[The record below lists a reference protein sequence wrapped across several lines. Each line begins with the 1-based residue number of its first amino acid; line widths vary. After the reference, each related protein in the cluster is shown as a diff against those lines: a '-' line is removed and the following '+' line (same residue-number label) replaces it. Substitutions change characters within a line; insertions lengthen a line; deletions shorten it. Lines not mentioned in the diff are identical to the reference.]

1 MRKLLFLAFALIPFL
16 ASAQITAKS
25 LTAANG
31 KKVGFY
37 QFLPSNYGKSTALH
51 PMIISLH
58 GISERGNG
66 TTELS
71 RVLAVG
77 LPKYANRGRTFIFNF
92 AGKTEGFVLLAPQL
106 SSEYGDWQPF
116 YVEEMINYAVKY
128 LKVDPNRIILSGLSL
143 GGGGTW
149 KYPSSSS
156 AAAAKLAAVVPVCG
170 TCAMSNANNY
180 ASNNIAVYAFHAKN
194 DTRVSY
200 NCSYNAVNAINAA
213 NPKNKA
219 LLQSYATGGHVIWDM
234 AYDTGYAF
242 QNPNVF
248 EWMLGQNKALAPNKM
263 PVANAGNAITI
274 STSTATVTLSGS
286 GSDADGSIVRYIW
299 KKISGPAAGII
310 KSAGS
315 NTTVITSLTTAGTY
329 VYELKVVDNRGGWAT
344 DQVTVNVTTGTVTA
358 NKAPVANAGADKS
371 ITLPTSSTTLSGSA
385 TDADG
390 SIASYAWTKISGP
403 AGGSFSSTTSAS
415 TTISGLTTAGT
426 YVLRLTVKDNAG
438 ATDYDDVSVT
448 VNAATTTS
456 NAAPVANAGSNKTIT
471 LPTSSATLTGSATD
485 ADGTIASYAWTKISG
500 PAGGSFSST
509 TTAST
514 TISNLTTAGTYVL
527 RLTVKDND
535 GATDY
540 DDVSVVVNAATTSNA
555 APIARAGNDAN
566 LTTST
571 HTLDGSSSSDDKG
584 IIKSSWTQ
592 LAGPATVSYT
602 DRYAL
607 RTAMNGMTVAGQ
619 YRFRLRVW
627 DAEGVIDVDDVTI
640 NVGSSTGT
648 SGGGSTSTTDKS
660 TSTSSESVTINPN
673 PVTRLT
679 ANCYVSSAT
688 NGSIKIQI
696 LTTGGTLI
704 SEVNYLKTVTDYKVG
719 LNVSNLAAGTYVV
732 KVLINGTKQLS
743 TQMVRQ

>member
-1 MRKLLFLAFALIPFL
+1 MRKLLFLAMALIPFF
-16 ASAQITAKS
+16 ASAQLTAKS
-25 LTAANG
+25 LTAGNG
-31 KKVGFY
+31 QRIGYY
-37 QFLPSNYGKSTALH
+37 QFLPSNYGKTTALH

-58 GISERGNG
+58 GVSEKGNG

-77 LPKYANRGRTFIFNF
+77 LPKYANRGRSYIFNF

-106 SSEYGDWQPF
+106 SGEYGDWQPF
-116 YVEEMINYAVKY
+116 YIDEMINYAVKN

-143 GGGGTW
+143 GGGGVW
-149 KYPSSSS
+149 KYGSSSS

-170 TCAMSNANNY
+170 TCQMSNANNY
-180 ASNNIAVYAFHAKN
+180 ASNNIGVFAFHATN

-200 NCSYNAVNAINAA
+200 NCSANAVNAINAA

-219 LLQSYATGGHVIWDM
+219 ILQTYSTGGHVIWDM

-248 EWMLGQNKALAPNKM
+248 EWMMGQNKALAPNKL
-263 PVANAGNAITI
+263 PVSNAGNDITI

-299 KKISGPAAGII
+299 KKVSGPAAGII
-310 KSAGS
+310 KSVGS
-315 NTTVITSLTTAGTY
+315 NTTAITSLTTAGTY
-329 VYELKVVDNRGGWAT
+329 VYELKVVDNRGSWST

-415 TTISGLTTAGT
+415 TTVSSLTTAGT
-426 YVLRLTVKDNAG
+426 YVFRLTVKDNAG
-438 ATDYDDVSVT
+438 ATDYDDVSVI
-448 VNAATTTS
+448 VNAATTS
-456 NAAPVANAGSNKTIT
+456 NAAPVANAGSGKNIT
-471 LPTSSATLTGSATD
+471 LPTSTTTLTGSGTD
-485 ADGTIASYAWTKISG
+485 SDGTIASYTWTKIGG
-500 PAGGSFSST
+500 PAGGSIGSPSSAT
-509 TTAST
+509 TG
-514 TISNLTTAGTYVL
+514 ISNLTTAGTYVF

-540 DDVSVVVNAATTSNA
+540 DDVNVVVNAATTTTNA

-566 LTTST
+566 ITTST
-571 HTLDGSSSSDDKG
+571 YTLDGSASSDDKG
-584 IIKSSWTQ
+584 IVKSTWTQ
-592 LAGPATVSYT
+592 LAGPSTVSYT
-602 DRYAL
+602 DRNSIK
-607 RTAMNGMTVAGQ
+607 TAMNGMTIAGQ

-627 DAEGVIDVDDVTI
+627 DAEGVLDIDDITI

-648 SGGGSTSTTDKS
+648 SGGGSTTTTDNS
-660 TSTSSESVTINPN
+660 TSTSSETVTINPN

-688 NGSIKIQI
+688 TGSIKIQI

-704 SEVNYLKTVTDYKVG
+704 KEVNYLKTATDYKVG
-719 LNVSNLAAGTYVV
+719 LDVSNLAAGTYVV
-732 KVLINGTKQLS
+732 SVLINNSKKLT
-743 TQMVRQ
+743 TQMIRQ